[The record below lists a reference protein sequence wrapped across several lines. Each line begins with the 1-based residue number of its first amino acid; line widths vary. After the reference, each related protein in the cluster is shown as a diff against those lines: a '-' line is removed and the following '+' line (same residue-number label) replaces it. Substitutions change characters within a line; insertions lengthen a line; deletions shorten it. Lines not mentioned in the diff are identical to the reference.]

1 MPKHLKFNNLQNQ
14 LVNKMKL
21 DDKKVLMILTVLI
34 GLFVLNKGIT
44 QIKRNK
50 LKASADVED

>member
-1 MPKHLKFNNLQNQ
+1 
-14 LVNKMKL
+14 MKI
-21 DDKKVLMILTVLI
+21 DDKKVLIILTVLI

-50 LKASADVED
+50 LKASADVEE

>member
-1 MPKHLKFNNLQNQ
+1 MPKQSKHNNLQNQ
-14 LVNKMKL
+14 LVNNMKI
-21 DDKKVLMILTVLI
+21 DDKKVLIILTALI

>member
-1 MPKHLKFNNLQNQ
+1 MPKQSKHNNLQNQ
-14 LVNKMKL
+14 LVHNL
-21 DDKKVLMILTVLI
+21 NDKKVLMVLLALI
-34 GLFVLNKGIT
+34 GLYVLNKGVT

>member
-14 LVNKMKL
+14 LVNNMKL

>member
-1 MPKHLKFNNLQNQ
+1 MPKHLKHNNLQNQ
-14 LVNKMKL
+14 HVNNMKL
-21 DDKKVLMILTVLI
+21 DDKKVLIILTALI